1 MDIER
6 VNEFNLLTEKVKEFG
21 QQSRSLDSENKR
33 LEDLIETL
41 KDPTDV
47 CEFIIVLLSLLNASK
62 KIKLSQWLQLG

>member
-6 VNEFNLLTEKVKEFG
+6 VNEFNLLKEEVKVFG
-21 QQSRSLDSENKR
+21 QQSKSLDSENKR

-41 KDPTDV
+41 KNQTDV

>member
-6 VNEFNLLTEKVKEFG
+6 VNEFNLLKEEVKVFG
-21 QQSRSLDSENKR
+21 QQSKSLDSENKR

-41 KDPTDV
+41 KNQTDV
-47 CEFIIVLLSLLNASK
+47 CEFIIVLLSLLKASK